1 MAQAGKLALRGQQ
14 RTELLE
20 WYSNNYSIGP
30 GDGCKLRMYPFVI
43 NIQDA
48 QDRTINLIVRADE
61 TMKSGIIAGS
71 RSKDYKNLQTASFV
85 CNFDIQDSEDIES
98 EEDYVFH
105 ADFSSDYAAN
115 EPYSKHDKGTIHSKN
130 GLMMIADQAY
140 LIFRAAMKLLEVS
153 NGKEFLEQIAPTW
166 LAKKEKKN
174 RKKAVKAKDRSEI
187 LLTFYGDR
195 NMCAILPDG
204 KTPTEVLG
212 YDIPIMIGEE
222 KPSQV
227 LEAVEPEQEE
237 PQSESNRIFERFI
250 LSDKNVVDALMRKV
264 NAKMRKVGKLIRTTF
279 PVRMVPLSEME
290 IIYPS
295 ESPDKFF
302 VFRLTLKYDD
312 IIHLD
317 VAKADKTLDEIE
329 NREVEFIH
337 DSIVGKITHGAS
349 PIAWRM
355 PSTHPWRDRSMFWKA
370 HGLLDCVAATF
381 YGVNKI
387 LEEMGEKEKRDE
399 PNQLTLDDTT
409 PEDIDN
415 YHGTLREIISE
426 TITEALHKK
435 PIVHIVSID
444 KNGRLAFRINPS
456 FSENTSG
463 RGGYQHTHEYTRRG
477 CWVHMKN
484 GKVYWRRES
493 VCCKGRGPRVQKT
506 TIIKES

>member
-1 MAQAGKLALRGQQ
+1 MAQAGKLILRGQQ
-14 RTELLE
+14 RVELLE
-20 WYSNNYSIGP
+20 WYCNNYSIGP

-43 NIQDA
+43 NVQDSLD
-48 QDRTINLIVRADE
+48 QTINLIVRADE

-85 CNFDIQDSEDIES
+85 CNFNIQDSDDIES

-105 ADFSSDYAAN
+105 ADFSSDYTAN
-115 EPYSKHDKGTIHSKN
+115 EAYAKRDKNAMRAKDS
-130 GLMMIADQAY
+130 LMMIADQTY

-174 RKKAVKAKDRSEI
+174 RKKAMKAKDRSEI

-195 NMCAILPDG
+195 NMCAILPDE
-204 KTPTEVLG
+204 KTPMEVLG
-212 YDIPIMIGEE
+212 YDIPIIIGEE
-222 KPSQV
+222 KPGQI

-237 PQSESNRIFERFI
+237 LQNEGSRIFERFI

-264 NAKMRKVGKLIRTTF
+264 NAKMRRVGKLNRTTF
-279 PVRMVPLSEME
+279 PVRIVPLSEME

-302 VFRLTLKYDD
+302 VFRFTLKYDD
-312 IIHLD
+312 VIHLD
-317 VAKADKTLDEIE
+317 ATKTDKTLSEIE
-329 NREVEFIH
+329 NGEVEFIH

-355 PSTHPWRDRSMFWKA
+355 PSTHPWRDKSMFWKA
-370 HGLLDCVAATF
+370 YDLLDCVAATF

-387 LEEMGEKEKRDE
+387 LEEMGEKEKRGE
-399 PNQLTLDDTT
+399 TYQLTPNDTT
-409 PEDIDN
+409 LEDINN
-415 YHGTLREIISE
+415 YHGTLKEIISE

-435 PIVHIVSID
+435 PIAHIVSID
-444 KNGRLAFRINPS
+444 KSGHLAFKSKSS
-456 FSENTSG
+456 FSESSPG